1 MIGREKERAVAAIEE
16 GRLMTDHLAR
26 LYSHRTPLAAT
37 VPGGPC
43 LEPLGTRRPEPL
55 ARERTIHRPPSDTV
69 R

>member
-43 LEPLGTRRPEPL
+43 LEPLGTRRPRGP
-55 ARERTIHRPPSDTV
+55 ATSRRRH
-69 R
+69 